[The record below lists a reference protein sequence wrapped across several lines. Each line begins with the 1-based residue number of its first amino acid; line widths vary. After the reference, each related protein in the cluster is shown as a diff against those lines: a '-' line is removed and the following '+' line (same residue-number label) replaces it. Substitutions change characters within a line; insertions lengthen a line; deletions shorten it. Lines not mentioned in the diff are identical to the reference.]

1 MSKSIPPDN
10 NNMPPPSLLDT
21 LSDDVF
27 SVVHPYLTV
36 ERDMTVLR
44 CVHKGLRDRKG
55 GQPTPIGPV
64 HVRVHGTSSS
74 SAISGIYFRRAVGHQ
89 NGRAVMQHSSSFD
102 FWLRCTPDGY
112 WTVSRTADWFRNTCT
127 FVAQC
132 RRRRYAANPADLS
145 WSLDGWV
152 DADGN
157 SLGGV
162 SVGRCLPEVDIRFQ
176 SFPGAP
182 KHYVE
187 EMLQFN
193 GRYASYRLQ
202 QKAFQDTRSVLDK
215 IVGGKRRCTLAW
227 KSSDAAGEDA
237 NRADGASEA
246 RDPREVKGEANGVCE
261 ANPQEKKGGGW
272 YLYRNIGDG
281 MTKDR
286 SFGLPVRFVF
296 PEGANDAEKRIL
308 HYATADVTKA
318 HDCDAKEAVFHVR
331 SGLWRRPRSKAR
343 PMRLVGATGEFRDV
357 IDGMY
362 LPLNLRVKGKLVYQ
376 NQRMPHVFMRYVEND
391 TWLLSFLDDVLD
403 SNSNGIV
410 CACLNDDRWEWFYVH
425 DNDLQK
431 RSPSDIKCRP
441 ARHTID
447 LISTAVALSRAR
459 SRARVQTPS
468 TVGS

>member
-1 MSKSIPPDN
+1 
-10 NNMPPPSLLDT
+10 MPPPSLLDT

-55 GQPTPIGPV
+55 GRPTPVGPV
-64 HVRVHGTSSS
+64 HVRVHGTSSP
-74 SAISGIYFRRAVGHQ
+74 SAFSGIYFRRAVGHQ
-89 NGRAVMQHSSSFD
+89 NGRAVMQHSTSFD

-145 WSLDGWV
+145 LRMDGWV

-157 SLGGV
+157 SLGDV

-182 KHYVE
+182 RHYVE
-187 EMLQFN
+187 QMLQFN
-193 GRYASYRLQ
+193 GFYASYRP
-202 QKAFQDTRSVLDK
+202 QKEGFQCTRSVLDK
-215 IVGGKRRCTLAW
+215 VFGGKRQCTLAW

-237 NRADGASEA
+237 NRADGAGEA
-246 RDPREVKGEANGVCE
+246 GDPREA
-261 ANPQEKKGGGW
+261 KGGGW
-272 YLYRNIGDG
+272 YLYMNIGDGNIGDG
-281 MTKDR
+281 MTKDS

-296 PEGANDAEKRIL
+296 PEGTNDAEKRIL

-318 HDCDAKEAVFHVR
+318 HDGDAKEVVFHVR

-343 PMRLVGATGEFRDV
+343 PMRLVGATGEYRDV

-362 LPLNLRVKGKLVYQ
+362 LPLNLRLKGKLVYQ
-376 NQRMPHVFMRYVEND
+376 NQRMPHVCMRYVEND
-391 TWLLSFLDDVLD
+391 TWLLSFLDDVLE

-431 RSPSDIKCRP
+431 KSPSDIKCRP
-441 ARHTID
+441 ARHTVD
-447 LISTAVALSRAR
+447 LTSTALALSRAQA
-459 SRARVQTPS
+459 RA
-468 TVGS
+468 

>member
-1 MSKSIPPDN
+1 
-10 NNMPPPSLLDT
+10 MPPPSLLDT

-27 SVVHPYLTV
+27 TVVHPYLTV

-55 GQPTPIGPV
+55 GRPTPIGPV

-74 SAISGIYFRRAVGHQ
+74 AFSGIYVLRAVGHQ
-89 NGRAVMQHSSSFD
+89 NGRAVMQHDSLFD

-112 WTVSRTADWFRNTCT
+112 WAISRTADWFRNTCT

-145 WSLDGWV
+145 WSTDGWV

-157 SLGGV
+157 SLDDV

-202 QKAFQDTRSVLDK
+202 QKAFQGTRSVLDK
-215 IVGGKRRCTLAW
+215 IVGGKRQCTLAW
-227 KSSDAAGEDA
+227 KSSEAAGEAKVEANCVCQA
-237 NRADGASEA
+237 NREA
-246 RDPREVKGEANGVCE
+246 TCVCE

-272 YLYRNIGDG
+272 YLYMNIGDG
-281 MTKDR
+281 MTKDS
-286 SFGLPVRFVF
+286 SFGLPVRFVY
-296 PEGANDAEKRIL
+296 PEGTNDAEKRIL

-331 SGLWRRPRSKAR
+331 SELGRRRPRSKAR

-357 IDGMY
+357 INGMY
-362 LPLNLRVKGKLVYQ
+362 LPVNLRVKGKLVYQ
-376 NQRMPHVFMRYVEND
+376 NQRMPHVCMRYVGND
-391 TWLLSFLDDVLD
+391 TWMLSFLDDVLE
-403 SNSNGIV
+403 SNSNGIA
-410 CACLNDDRWEWFYVH
+410 CACLNDDRWMWFYVH

-431 RSPSDIKCRP
+431 KSPSDIKCRP

-447 LISTAVALSRAR
+447 LTSTALALSRAR
-459 SRARVQTPS
+459 ACLPCNQRL
-468 TVGS
+468 